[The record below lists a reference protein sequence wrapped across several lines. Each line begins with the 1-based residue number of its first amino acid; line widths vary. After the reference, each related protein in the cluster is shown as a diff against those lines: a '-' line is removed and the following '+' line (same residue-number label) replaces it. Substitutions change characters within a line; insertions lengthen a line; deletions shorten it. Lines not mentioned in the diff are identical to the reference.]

1 MSHTS
6 HTTAFA
12 RPAGRRPRIGAFFAL
27 WRQRRQLA
35 QLDDRALNDI
45 GISRSEAE
53 REAAR
58 LFWDAPAH
66 WRD

>member
-35 QLDDRALNDI
+35 QLDDRA
-45 GISRSEAE
+45 
-53 REAAR
+53 
-58 LFWDAPAH
+58 
-66 WRD
+66 